1 MVHFFDRQ
9 VEVMQSL
16 MSIIRFTFMTRLRS
30 KTFLVVSIL
39 FFLIITGVFNVPRLI
54 SMLDSGE
61 DGASRAEAIGV
72 LAASP
77 EIVQG
82 LTDYY
87 GNQESPAYRIVDLSG
102 LDEQAARERLA
113 ADEIVGYLQ
122 FSTQEEGVIIPS
134 AVYKSRGTMEFGVLD
149 NLQTALIAVKQQIAI
164 EEVDLTSEQM
174 EKLFAPVRLST
185 EQVSLHSEGGKT
197 IEEVMMAYLLVYIM
211 IFFLYMAVMLYGQMI
226 ATEITAEKSSR
237 VMEILISSVT
247 PIKQMAGKL
256 IGICLLGLV
265 QLAFFVA
272 VIGANLFLIPGNADM
287 ISSIGFDLSK
297 LDPSLFA
304 YFIIFY
310 LIGYFTYGTLSAA
323 IGSMVSRTEE
333 LNQAIT
339 PIMVLIIIAFFIAF
353 SGTQDPNTTLVTIT
367 SYVPFLAPLI
377 MFVRIGM
384 SDPAVWEIWLS
395 IGIQIVAIWGLSW
408 LSAKIYRTGVLMYG
422 KRPSLK
428 ELWKAMKAY
437 GI

>member
-1 MVHFFDRQ
+1 MEQ
-9 VEVMQSL
+9 VRTL
-16 MSIIRFTFMTRLRS
+16 NALWSIIRFTFMTRMRS
-30 KTFLVVSIL
+30 RTFIVVSVI
-39 FFLIITGVFNVPRLI
+39 FALIITGLFTVPPLI
-54 SMLDSGE
+54 SKLNLGE
-61 DGASRAEAIGV
+61 GNVADKIGV
-72 LAASP
+72 LDAPPAVL
-77 EIVQG
+77 EG
-82 LTDYY
+82 LTQYY
-87 GNQESPAYRIVDLSG
+87 ARQDNPKFEILEIKGG
-102 LDEQAARERLA
+102 EQQAREYLA
-113 ADEIVGYLQ
+113 DGEIVGYLQ
-122 FSTQEEGVIIPS
+122 LYDQGEAFPR
-134 AVYKSRGTMEFGVLD
+134 AVYKSRGTMEFSTLD
-149 NLQTALIAVKQQIAI
+149 ELQTALSMVKQQLAI
-164 EEVDLTSEQM
+164 QEVQLTPEQM
-174 EKLFAPVRLST
+174 EKLFTPVMLTS
-185 EQVSLHSEGGKT
+185 EQVSLNSEGGGKS
-197 IEEVMMAYLLVYIM
+197 IEEVMMAYILVYIM
-211 IFFLYMAVMLYGQMI
+211 IFFLYMAVIMYGQMI

-237 VMEILISSVT
+237 VMEILISSVS

-265 QLAFFVA
+265 QLLFFVA
-272 VIGANLFLIPGNADM
+272 VIALNVTAVPGSLDM
-287 ISSIGFDLSK
+287 LDTIGFDLSK
-297 LDPSLFA
+297 LEPSLFL

-353 SGTQDPNTTLVTIT
+353 SGTQDPNTTLVTVT

-384 SDPAVWEIWLS
+384 SDPAVWEIWVS
-395 IGIQIVAIWGLSW
+395 IGIQLVAIWGLSW

>member
-1 MVHFFDRQ
+1 MK
-9 VEVMQSL
+9 SL
-16 MSIIRFTFMTRLRS
+16 WSIIRFTFATRMRS
-30 KTFLVVSIL
+30 KTFIIVSIVVAL
-39 FFLIITGVFNVPRLI
+39 FITAVFTLPPLISKLDVEEGSNAETLGVLDAPPAILEGLTHYYGSQDDPKFKILEITG
-54 SMLDSGE
+54 GE
-61 DGASRAEAIGV
+61 
-72 LAASP
+72 
-77 EIVQG
+77 
-82 LTDYY
+82 
-87 GNQESPAYRIVDLSG
+87 
-102 LDEQAARERLA
+102 EQAREYLA
-113 ADEIVGYLQ
+113 DGEIKGYLQ
-122 FSTQEEGVIIPS
+122 LYDQGEAFPR
-134 AVYKSRGTMEFGVLD
+134 AVYKSRGTMEFSTLD
-149 NLQTALIAVKQQIAI
+149 ELQAALSTVKQQLAI
-164 EEVDLTSEQM
+164 QEAQLTPEQM
-174 EKLFAPVRLST
+174 EKLFAPVMLTS
-185 EQVSLHSEGGKT
+185 EQVSINSEGEGKSL
-197 IEEVMMAYLLVYIM
+197 EEVMMAYVLVYVM
-211 IFFLYMAVMLYGQMI
+211 IFFLYMAVIMYGQMI

-237 VMEILISSVT
+237 VMEILISSVS

-256 IGICLLGLV
+256 LGICLLGLV
-265 QLAFFVA
+265 QLLFFIA
-272 VIGANLFLIPGNADM
+272 VIAVNVTVVPGSLDM
-287 ISSIGFDLSK
+287 LETLGFDLSK
-297 LDPSLFA
+297 LEPSLFL

-339 PIMVLIIIAFFIAF
+339 PVMVLIVIAFFIAF
-353 SGTQDPNTTLVTIT
+353 SGTQNPNTMLVNVT

-395 IGIQIVAIWGLSW
+395 IVIQLVAIWGLSW